1 MQKTVCHL
9 NSQYNGSNQHGSQE
23 FLSFLL
29 DGIHEDL
36 PARTSSGA
44 SDGKMTS
51 LNGPK
56 HKRGDMDCQ
65 FNSFA
70 GTCLED
76 LQGEIPVLC
85 KEQHGC
91 RHFADLI
98 MTDPFG
104 NYLCQKL
111 LEYSTDEQRNV
122 ICDSIAQDLVNIS
135 LNMHGTHTAD
145 ARYNT
150 QIHSF
155 IVALSLYVMV
165 LIKDLNGNHV
175 IQKCL
180 NKLAPE
186 DNQACVF
193 SSSSIMRVAANCI
206 EVATHHH
213 SCCVLQRCV
222 DHASDHQRILRY
234 IKGRVTRSQ
243 SPWAHCKHMSA

>member
-1 MQKTVCHL
+1 MWSGDLPYIIPIDFRKTVCHL

-36 PARTSSGA
+36 PARTSSV
-44 SDGKMTS
+44 
-51 LNGPK
+51 
-56 HKRGDMDCQ
+56 
-65 FNSFA
+65 NSFA

-135 LNMHGTHTAD
+135 LNMHGTHTVQKMID
-145 ARYNT
+145 FLSTRLMLVTT

-186 DNQACVF
+186 DNQFIIYNA
-193 SSSSIMRVAANCI
+193 VAANCI
-206 EVATHHH
+206 EVATHHQLLCPSALCR
-213 SCCVLQRCV
+213 SC
-222 DHASDHQRILRY
+222 SDHQRILRY